1 MKPIDLYDAMEGIP
15 DQYIEAAKP
24 AVKRHGESRT
34 VTTQTVRAAEQ
45 EHSSPRTQKRQNR
58 KDSIHMST
66 IQPVWQRITTGL
78 VAAAACAVFVGGGWF
93 IVQQAR
99 QNRQQETE
107 DSTANSLPN
116 FLGGRGTIHVASDM
130 YLMYDNEK
138 AYFSLAQYEAKRGN
152 SEVGKLT
159 ERETAAE
166 YLWDGEQFYHAEDN
180 ALYRIG
186 TDGKHLDSTPF
197 YTIDIDEIQKQVST
211 DIVSTYFLET
221 KKLADGYYYVCF
233 AIGTATDKTVN
244 WDNKVFAC
252 IYQPEN
258 GQQDF
263 IPNGT
268 ISQPHLAT
276 DGTDI
281 ILSELNGDLY
291 RIQLNP
297 VRIESLGNVQPA
309 ANFYSNYTVSDGS
322 LYYMASKAEDEC
334 ETLSYGRIDLKTLQ
348 YTDVLETPDFT
359 NFVPYDGKIYA
370 LSSDG
375 SKLIS
380 ADPDMKHVKTVC
392 DFNGMLSKMQQA
404 ALDEDMEKHSY
415 LPELRAV
422 DDNWFMIA
430 LSSID
435 AARGRAL
442 IDRKTMKVQ
451 LFTENGTDDINQTAA
466 VPNIYGGT
474 GALHTAG
481 NMWLIYD
488 DNNVYFEYSALCGER
503 NPASL
508 ISGTVLSNAAKN
520 IALVYDGKYLYNY
533 TRDNFSLYRLG
544 SDGNPEATPFFTVSD
559 ADIETFKTETGGK
572 AYMLCF
578 DVNRLTE
585 QYYHVFAQLADDPIG
600 QNISYTHTFGYLY
613 NAETGACQEIPD
625 FGEPLSSFR
634 TVSSGD
640 YFYCCP
646 VGTDSL
652 YRFDL
657 EHYTYEEVAKP
668 EPYIMWNEC
677 ILVENNALYYLS
689 PGLNSNGEQAFYDF
703 AKPYYCK
710 YDLSTGTSGILS
722 ETPDLDYFVPFD
734 GMIYFVSLD
743 GKKVYCAD
751 PELKNKTL
759 LIDYERDIPA
769 ELKEAVLAA
778 EKKYNTTAP
787 IPRVDSVD
795 ENYLCTRLE
804 DGTDILLDRKT
815 GTLRFYRRTDTED
828 MEQSVSTMLT
838 TTAESAA
845 ATTTTASVTD
855 NEENVFCGWGR
866 LYPVDWDN
874 HGAVALYRD
883 SINYYFF
890 DEKEK
895 QWYSCPLAGGEK
907 EPLPARIMGAQ
918 APHYPFI
925 SDGERVYTKGMLVY
939 SDGYAANSFDTAQI
953 RAYLE
958 ELNDDATDN
967 GYYYDCQNIWHIRN
981 RYFLHVTG
989 TNEKGD
995 IISIEV
1001 WTDETGRIIS
1011 HENAPADI
1019 SLYFSNGTKTEM
1031 QAIKDG
1037 YLHVIDCPGDPVE
1050 EKPDPLAY
1058 GKIIDIYSDMEH
1070 EYYYTTQHKL
1080 YTRVQGQP
1088 VLVSDR
1094 ALLNPKL
1101 EIAPDGRFF
1110 YVNQDPLNY
1119 SLREWIGGS
1128 QDNELY
1134 APELCQELWICGFEQ
1149 TGNGK
1154 YNIILSRTEGTD
1166 TGYIFVDAA
1175 TGQAV
1180 KKIQ

>member
-24 AVKRHGESRT
+24 AVKRPGESRA
-34 VTTQTVRAAEQ
+34 VTAQTVRAAEPD
-45 EHSSPRTQKRQNR
+45 SSRPRTQKRQNR
-58 KDSIHMST
+58 KDSIRMST
-66 IQPVWQRITTGL
+66 IQPVWQRITTGF

-93 IVQQAR
+93 IVQQAK

-107 DSTANSLPN
+107 DSMSKSAPN
-116 FLGGRGTIHVASDM
+116 FLGGLGRIHVASDM

-138 AYFSLAQYEAKRGN
+138 AYFSLASYEAKRSS

-159 ERETAAE
+159 EREHAAE
-166 YLWDGEQFYHAEDN
+166 YLWDGEQFYHAEDK
-180 ALYRIG
+180 ALYRVG
-186 TDGKHLDSTPF
+186 MDGKHLDNTPF
-197 YTIDIDEIQKQVST
+197 YTIDTDEIQKQVST

-221 KKLADGYYYVCF
+221 QKLADGYYYVCF

-263 IPNGT
+263 IPNGI
-268 ISQPHLAT
+268 ISQPHLIMN
-276 DGTDI
+276 GSDI
-281 ILSELNGDLY
+281 IVSEGNGDLY
-291 RIQLNP
+291 RVTLNP
-297 VRIESLGNVQPA
+297 VNIEALGNVQPTA
-309 ANFYSNYTVSDGS
+309 AFESNFALSDGS
-322 LYYMASKAEDEC
+322 LYYMASKAEDES
-334 ETLSYGRIDLKTLQ
+334 EKLSYGKINLKTLE

-359 NFVPYDGKIYA
+359 DFVPYDGEIYA

-375 SKLIS
+375 SKLIC

-392 DFNGMLSKMQQA
+392 DFNGMMTEKQQA
-404 ALDEDMEKHSY
+404 ALAEDMTQHSY
-415 LPELRAV
+415 LPVLHAV
-422 DDNWFMIA
+422 DDNWFMID
-430 LSSID
+430 LSSVD
-435 AARGRAL
+435 SARGKAL
-442 IDRKTMKVQ
+442 IDRKTMKMQ
-451 LFTENGTDDINQTAA
+451 LFTQNSADDIPETAA
-466 VPNIYGGT
+466 KPNIYGGT

-481 NMWLIYD
+481 NMWLVYD
-488 DNNVYFEYSALCGER
+488 DSNVYFEYSALRGER
-503 NPASL
+503 NPASQ
-508 ISGTVLSNAAKN
+508 ISDTVLFSAGRDT
-520 IALVYDGKYLYNY
+520 ALIYDGKYLYTHDGFN
-533 TRDNFSLYRLG
+533 LYRLG
-544 SDGNPEATPFFTVSD
+544 SDGNPEAEPFYTVSD
-559 ADIETFKTETGGK
+559 ADIAAFKAETGGK
-572 AYMLCF
+572 AYLQYF
-578 DVNRLTE
+578 GVDRLTE
-585 QYYHVFAQLADDPIG
+585 QYYHVFAQLVDDPVG
-600 QNISYTHTFGYLY
+600 QNVSYGQTFAYLY
-613 NAETGACQEIPD
+613 NAETGACREIPN
-625 FGEPLSSFR
+625 FGEQLLSFR
-634 TVSSGD
+634 CVKSGD

-646 VGTDSL
+646 VGTENL
-652 YRFDL
+652 CRFDL
-657 EHYTYEEVAKP
+657 EHYTYETIAKP
-668 EPYIMWNEC
+668 DPYIMWNDC
-677 ILVENNALYYLS
+677 ILADNNALYYLS

-703 AKPYYCK
+703 AKPCYCK
-710 YDLSTGTSGILS
+710 YDLSTGTSGVLS

-795 ENYLCTRLE
+795 ENYLCTRLV

-815 GTLRFYRRTDTED
+815 NQLRFYRRTDSENTE
-828 MEQSVSTMLT
+828 QNAVTALT
-838 TTAESAA
+838 TAAESAA
-845 ATTTTASVTD
+845 ATTTTAAVTGD
-855 NEENVFCGWGR
+855 EENVFGGWGR

-883 SINYYFF
+883 SNNYYFF
-890 DEKEK
+890 DGTEEK
-895 QWYSCPLAGGEK
+895 WYRCPLAGGEK
-907 EPLPARIMGAQ
+907 EPLPARINGAQ
-918 APHYPFI
+918 APHRPFI
-925 SDGERVYTKGMLVY
+925 SDGERVYSKGMIVY
-939 SDGYAANSFDTAQI
+939 SDGNASNSFDTAQI
-953 RAYLE
+953 RAYLD

-989 TNEKGD
+989 TNQKGD

-1011 HENAPADI
+1011 HENAPANI
-1019 SLYFSNGTKTEM
+1019 SLYFCNGKKTEM
-1031 QAIKDG
+1031 RAIKDQF
-1037 YLHVIDCPGDPVE
+1037 LDVIDCPGDE
-1050 EKPDPLAY
+1050 IDGKPDPLAF
-1058 GKIIDIYSDMEH
+1058 GKILDMYSDMEH
-1070 EYYYTTQHKL
+1070 EYYFTADHDL
-1080 YTRVQGQP
+1080 YTLVQGEP
-1088 VLVSDR
+1088 VLVTDR
-1094 ALLNPKL
+1094 AFSNPKM

-1110 YVNQDPLNY
+1110 YVNQDPLNF

-1134 APELCQELWICGFEQ
+1134 APKLCQEVRICGFEE
-1149 TGNGK
+1149 TGNGR
-1154 YNIILSRTEGTD
+1154 YNIVLSWTADTN